1 MMFLFSRDEPLFP
14 TLSRVL
20 NWIAQGI
27 ILIWISSAILLL
39 VSIVLLF
46 VIWTFVPDSK
56 QLEARLTAARMT
68 LYSIRTALDAF
79 DVDLNRY
86 PTTAEGLA
94 VLCQAT
100 SGSQAALWRGPYLE
114 KVPIDPWGH
123 PYQYAFPS
131 STPGR
136 VYDVASAGPVGRF
149 GSSDD
154 LSIESLTWDEIVRTR
169 LRILSL
175 TKALD
180 AFRANVGR
188 YPTAAEGLNALYTC
202 PATVAPVM
210 WKAAYAHQDYN
221 DAWKT
226 PIRYTAPA
234 TPRGKDFA
242 LLSAGPDAEFDTSDD
257 IAPGWADLD
266 DECGIRLTK

>member
-27 ILIWISSAILLL
+27 IMIWISSAILLL
-39 VSIVLLF
+39 VSIVMLF
-46 VIWTFVPDSK
+46 VILTFVPDHK
-56 QLEARLTAARMT
+56 QLEARLTAARTT
-68 LYSIRTALDAF
+68 LASIRTALDAF
-79 DVDLNRY
+79 DVDLNCY
-86 PTTAEGLA
+86 PTAAEGLA
-94 VLCQAT
+94 VLCQAPP
-100 SGSQAALWRGPYLE
+100 GSQAALWRGPYLD
-114 KVPIDPWGH
+114 KLPIDPWDH
-123 PYQYAFPS
+123 PYQYAAPS

-136 VYDVASAGPVGRF
+136 VYDVASAGPDGRF

-154 LSIESLTWDEIVRTR
+154 ISIDSLTWDEIVRTR

-202 PATVAPVM
+202 PPSVAPAK
-210 WKAAYAHQDYN
+210 WKAAYAHQDTN

-234 TPRGKDFA
+234 MPSGKDFT
-242 LLSAGPDAEFDTSDD
+242 LLSAGPDAEFGTSDD
-257 IAPGWADLD
+257 VAPGWTDLD